1 MSPWSGEW
9 KRKSTCKIISQRLTP
24 TSGIS
29 GICSNPENIG
39 TVTDLRRFNSD
50 ETVASAL
57 QAICGGD
64 PKKTISNV
72 NLDTEILRR
81 RIGRLSGGESYR
93 VALAAQLEN
102 RAPILVLD
110 APSSMLD
117 ARSADS
123 LVEALANRE
132 EALLVFT
139 ADITVAIETCQ
150 TAVLL
155 DKGEVVASGPT
166 IEILTDSELLKQHG
180 VDMPSA
186 LFKLATPQNVAKCS
200 RRCSIQEFG
209 EVERTAKDIAE
220 QAAKFFSQFRSDFL
234 DVTQRARDNF
244 ANQEFAQHQINS
256 HLRLLLHR
264 QLVNNA
270 LKLLTRLLKT
280 WKRA

>member
-1 MSPWSGEW
+1 MSKISAFSLISRKNLPLTVKPLKFGQYFYVSETLLCLEDISYNHPDGLGLRNINLTILRGDRIAVVGGNGSG
-9 KRKSTCKIISQRLTP
+9 KSTLAKIISQRLTP
-24 TSGIS
+24 SSGVIS

-39 TVTDLRRFNSD
+39 TVTDLRRFNSE

-102 RAPILVLD
+102 RAPVLVLD

-155 DKGEVVASGPT
+155 DK
-166 IEILTDSELLKQHG
+166 
-180 VDMPSA
+180 
-186 LFKLATPQNVAKCS
+186 
-200 RRCSIQEFG
+200 
-209 EVERTAKDIAE
+209 
-220 QAAKFFSQFRSDFL
+220 
-234 DVTQRARDNF
+234 
-244 ANQEFAQHQINS
+244 
-256 HLRLLLHR
+256 
-264 QLVNNA
+264 
-270 LKLLTRLLKT
+270 
-280 WKRA
+280 

>member
-1 MSPWSGEW
+1 ME
-9 KRKSTCKIISQRLTP
+9 
-24 TSGIS
+24 
-29 GICSNPENIG
+29 
-39 TVTDLRRFNSD
+39 
-50 ETVASAL
+50 ET
-57 QAICGGD
+57 Q
-64 PKKTISNV
+64 KTISNV

-155 DKGEVVASGPT
+155 DKGEVVAS
-166 IEILTDSELLKQHG
+166 D
-180 VDMPSA
+180 
-186 LFKLATPQNVAKCS
+186 
-200 RRCSIQEFG
+200 
-209 EVERTAKDIAE
+209 
-220 QAAKFFSQFRSDFL
+220 
-234 DVTQRARDNF
+234 
-244 ANQEFAQHQINS
+244 
-256 HLRLLLHR
+256 
-264 QLVNNA
+264 QL
-270 LKLLTRLLKT
+270 
-280 WKRA
+280 